1 MINHEERKNEI
12 LEKLSNHRSLGYL
25 ELFHVLDSVRSDR
38 TYRKLLKELKKEG
51 SVGRRKSKQ
60 DKRSVEYY
68 FRGIKLE
75 QVLKKFR
82 KEDKKLEVLQKE
94 LRKMISYYTTLKKIE
109 KKRKQKRRYVL
120 GRFPSLITRRFS
132 ALVGF
137 IFKNSHLVLFLKISG
152 NYSLYKE
159 AEEKQEKQISKLIG
173 SMGLLKNEDYE
184 MYEKIINLQLKTNI
198 KI

>member
-12 LEKLSNHRSLGYL
+12 LEKLSNNSSLGYL
-25 ELFHVLDSVRSDR
+25 ELFHMLDSVRSDR

-51 SVGRRKSKQ
+51 SIGRRESKQ

-94 LRKMISYYTTLKKIE
+94 LQKMISYYITLKKIE
-109 KKRKQKRRYVL
+109 KKRKRKRRSLL
-120 GRFPSLITRRFS
+120 GRLPSLITRQFS
-132 ALVGF
+132 TLVGF
-137 IFKNSHLVLFLKISG
+137 IFQNSHLVLFLEISR

-159 AEEKQEKQISKLIG
+159 AEKKQEKQISKLIG